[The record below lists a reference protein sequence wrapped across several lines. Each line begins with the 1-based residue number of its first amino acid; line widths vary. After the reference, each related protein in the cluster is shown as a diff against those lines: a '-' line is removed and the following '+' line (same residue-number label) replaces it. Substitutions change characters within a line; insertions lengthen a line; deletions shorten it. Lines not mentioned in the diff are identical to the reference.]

1 MSALQK
7 SSALAQANAVYA
19 TPTSIEE
26 MLSINVSTL
35 RINRANFTA
44 PNIGFFKIELTM
56 DIGMVLVPMV
66 NEAGEVVPEL
76 RRVRQITTHPM
87 LLKQFNDGSIKFNYI
102 KTSFKGR
109 DGKRRMNKMP
119 DSHTYFETR
128 NEDGVR
134 IKDAQTSLRELL
146 LNDQVATA
154 LVVDITARLDNKEYP
169 LNGVQTPEYQNIRK
183 LLKKQYK
190 IAK

>member
-1 MSALQK
+1 
-7 SSALAQANAVYA
+7 
-19 TPTSIEE
+19 
-26 MLSINVSTL
+26 
-35 RINRANFTA
+35 
-44 PNIGFFKIELTM
+44 
-56 DIGMVLVPMV
+56 
-66 NEAGEVVPEL
+66 
-76 RRVRQITTHPM
+76 
-87 LLKQFNDGSIKFNYI
+87 
-102 KTSFKGR
+102 
-109 DGKRRMNKMP
+109 MP